1 MTVRA
6 IEILATAIATS
17 VPGGAMAADIDVASL
32 VSKACSRMDLEET
45 SKPVWLEDVA
55 PKGKV
60 AVPLSN
66 NRLFAFLLADSGL
79 LESEGG
85 TAVQINRQIK
95 LNANLRD
102 AEFDTLWG
110 KRAGEIV
117 NDVELLQVQL
127 STDKIGDLKAI
138 KLDGS
143 LIAAWQNKPRYWML
157 DDAVRFACIYD
168 QENDSSKP
176 KVDGFLSIVKNFRL
190 RETTEALGLVKD
202 ARKAAPSANLSYKR
216 ERTFEDD
223 GTPKRT
229 ATITF
234 KGVLG
239 FPFFESDYD
248 TLTAYAGYELNRARV
263 RPAPAL
269 TPPATQR
276 DADTEIFKT
285 GFYAR
290 HVYGV
295 GSRFTSTLDVDGAYL
310 NDYVK
315 NTRRLRMKVGMT
327 PNFEQELGFCAIGR
341 MNSPRKNFL
350 GIQGKCTAQLLG
362 EINHLTKTGMLI
374 LKPKDEFILLGA
386 RVAADFQFSE
396 NLDHGLIGGLEYR
409 YVETVHGGAPDLDR
423 FKAYFKYRFWLKDA
437 ALDVGFEYID
447 GTNPD
452 SFTDDNSLMLT
463 VGLML

>member
-1 MTVRA
+1 MTIRA
-6 IEILATAIATS
+6 ISILSIAMTATLPCQAIA
-17 VPGGAMAADIDVASL
+17 GDIDVGSL
-32 VSKACSRMDLEET
+32 VSKACSRADLVET
-45 SKPVWLEDVA
+45 DKPVWIDGVA

-60 AVPLSN
+60 AVPLPN

-85 TAVQINRQIK
+85 AAAQLNRQIK
-95 LNANLRD
+95 LNANLQGQ
-102 AEFDTLWG
+102 EFDTLWG
-110 KRAGEIV
+110 KRSGEIV
-117 NDVELLQVQL
+117 SDVELLQAQL
-127 STDKIGDLKAI
+127 STDKLEDIKVI
-138 KLDGS
+138 KLNKS
-143 LIAAWQNKPRYWML
+143 LIAEWQNKPRHWVL

-168 QENDSSKP
+168 QETDDVKP
-176 KVDGFLSIVKNFRL
+176 KANGLVSIVKSFRL
-190 RETTEALGLVKD
+190 RETTEALGLVNE

-216 ERTFEDD
+216 ERTFADD

-229 ATITF
+229 ATFAF

-239 FPFFESDYD
+239 FPFLESDFD

-269 TPPATQR
+269 TAPATQR
-276 DADTEIFKT
+276 DDDTEIFKT

-290 HVYGV
+290 HVFGV
-295 GSRFTSTLDVDGAYL
+295 GEKFTSTLDVDVAYL

-315 NTRRLRMKVGMT
+315 NSKRLRMKVGMT
-327 PNFEQELGFCAIGR
+327 PNFEQELGFCAVGR

-362 EINHLTKTGMLI
+362 EINHITKLGGLS

-409 YVETVHGGAPDLDR
+409 YLETVHGAAPDLDR

-437 ALDVGFEYID
+437 AVDVGFEYID